1 MNIITAISSLKK
13 AFSYFLRLSPRTLVY
28 KPSHGKY
35 ACNAQQSQIQLF
47 HKIEKSSSSGTF
59 KYKLNGLKEKED
71 FRQVKNFPIEGP
83 QTVNIGNIDCQILHR
98 VAVRSIVQAVHTTE
112 SRELS
117 ESEFEL
123 INTTHSSLIESDE
136 HRLVS
141 T

>member
-13 AFSYFLRLSPRTLVY
+13 AFSYFLRLSPRTLVFR
-28 KPSHGKY
+28 PSHSKF
-35 ACNAQQSQIQLF
+35 ACYSQSQQVG
-47 HKIEKSSSSGTF
+47 KGEKSSSPGLF
-59 KYKLNGLKEKED
+59 KHKLKGLKEKED
-71 FRQVKNFPIEGP
+71 FRQVRSFPIEGP
-83 QTVNIGNIDCQILHR
+83 QTVKIGNLDCQILHR

-136 HRLVS
+136 HRIAS